1 MRVRLNWGDISKD
14 EIPAEMHIVASRII
28 NTWRT
33 RGIINTS
40 IDPATNNNITQQET
54 SSDTRTASNTKENS
68 EDNSI
73 ESPEETASSFYL
85 RGGEYNIF
93 IINEQYA
100 DVPAQTGDTEQSPTP
115 IISIENLDNY
125 IHDNKVNVKDLY
137 LQISSMG
144 NEKPDIVEGNDLPDF
159 NPDDEYL
166 QEIKSPIFYAV
177 QKNIN
182 IQTGQPTILDFDMQR
197 ISQRINIVF
206 NIRTEGN
213 IKREDLA
220 ADHLH
225 RDEQTPHIHITLVP
239 IVKGERKRRKREE
252 QTKKRYRKKPTDTVR
267 LCADDIMTRLK
278 LKSYQ
283 DTYAEAMA
291 KYGLQRG
298 IDGSKARH
306 KSTQQYYRDIQKLA
320 DDLKAEVVDLQ
331 QQKETAREELRRAKK
346 EIQTEKLKGAATTAA
361 ANIAESVGSLFG
373 SNKVKT
379 LERENTALHREVADH
394 EETIEAL
401 QDRIQTMQADH
412 SREIREIRQEHQK
425 EIADKEARHKQE
437 ISFLKT
443 VIAKAAAWFPYLRE
457 MLRIEKLCRLV
468 GFDERQTATLV
479 SGKPLEYAGELYSE
493 EHGRKFTTERA
504 GVQVVKD
511 PTDGTKLVLA
521 INRKPIA
528 EWFKEQFEK
537 LRQNIRQPIQQQRKS
552 RGMKL

>member
-1 MRVRLNWGDISKD
+1 MGFVVLHMEKAHGSDSGTTAHIERFIIPKNADPTRTHLNRRLIEYPDGVKDRSAAIQQRLEEAGLTRKIGSNQVRAIRINVSGTHEDMKRIEEEGRLD
-14 EIPAEMHIVASRII
+14 EWCADNLKYFADTFGKENIVA
-28 NTWRT
+28 
-33 RGIINTS
+33 
-40 IDPATNNNITQQET
+40 A
-54 SSDTRTASNTKENS
+54 
-68 EDNSI
+68 
-73 ESPEETASSFYL
+73 
-85 RGGEYNIF
+85 
-93 IINEQYA
+93 
-100 DVPAQTGDTEQSPTP
+100 
-115 IISIENLDNY
+115 
-125 IHDNKVNVKDLY
+125 
-137 LQISSMG
+137 
-144 NEKPDIVEGNDLPDF
+144 
-159 NPDDEYL
+159 
-166 QEIKSPIFYAV
+166 
-177 QKNIN
+177 
-182 IQTGQPTILDFDMQR
+182 
-197 ISQRINIVF
+197 
-206 NIRTEGN
+206 
-213 IKREDLA
+213 
-220 ADHLH
+220 HLH
-225 RDEQTPHIHITLVP
+225 RDEETPHIHVTLAP

-283 DTYAEAMA
+283 DTYAVAMA
-291 KYGLQRG
+291 KYGMQRG

-320 DDLKAEVVDLQ
+320 DNLKAEVVDLQ

-379 LERENTALHREVADH
+379 LERENTALHKEVADH

-412 SREIREIRQEHQK
+412 SREIREMQQK
-425 EIADKEARHKQE
+425 HGREIADKDTRHKQE

-443 VIAKAAAWFPYLRE
+443 VIARAAAWFPYFRE
-457 MLRIEKLCRLV
+457 MLRIENLCRLV

-479 SGKPLEYAGELYSE
+479 KGKPLEYAGELYSE

-504 GVQVVKD
+504 GFQVLKD

-521 INRKPIA
+521 IDRKPIA

-537 LRQNIRQPIQQQRKS
+537 LRQNIRRPIQPQRK
-552 RGMKL
+552 GKGFKL